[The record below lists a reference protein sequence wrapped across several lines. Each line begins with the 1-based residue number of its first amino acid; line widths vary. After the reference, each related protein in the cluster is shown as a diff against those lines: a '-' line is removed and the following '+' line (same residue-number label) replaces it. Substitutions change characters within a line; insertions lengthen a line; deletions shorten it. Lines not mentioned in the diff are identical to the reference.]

1 MSKAEQIRR
10 LYQEGKTVSEVAKA
24 LGIRYQHAY
33 NELRRLGL
41 LKAKKDEPTPEVY
54 GEFIAGL
61 ELLGVTL
68 EELSA
73 KLERSP
79 EGKKGAAVNLE
90 PFGPEPFDGGF
101 RAGLV
106 MTVTLLEDG
115 RPFGQVRAKA
125 VGMYRSAI
133 FPQGSVFQT
142 FAQQNLPLNLWPYLR
157 LYVDFVTAQMGL
169 ARLTLPLLKF

>member
-10 LYQEGKTVSEVAKA
+10 LYQEGRTVSEVAKA
-24 LGIRYQHAY
+24 LGIRYQQAY
-33 NELRRLGL
+33 NVLKQAGL
-41 LKAKKDEPTPEVY
+41 LKTKQEEPTPEAY

-79 EGKKGAAVNLE
+79 EGKKGATVDLE

-106 MTVTLLEDG
+106 VSVTLLEDG

-125 VGMYRSAI
+125 VGTYRSAAL
-133 FPQGSVFQT
+133 PQGPVFQI
-142 FAQQNLPLNLWPYLR
+142 FAQKNLPLNLWPYLR